1 MTELSDDPTVTR
13 DDAETRYEVR
23 LGDVLAGFTEYRVDS
38 RGRYVF
44 HHTEIDPA
52 FGGRGLATTL
62 IAAAMADASAR
73 GEIVRPTCPVVVKY
87 LRTHEVAGL
96 QIDWPDGV

>member
-1 MTELSDDPTVTR
+1 MSDLTDDRTVTR
-13 DDAETRYEVR
+13 DEAESRYEVR

-52 FGGRGLATTL
+52 FGGRGLATTVVAFAMED
-62 IAAAMADASAR
+62 AAAR
-73 GEIVRPTCPVVVKY
+73 GEVVRPTCPVVVKY
-87 LRTHEVAGL
+87 LRTHEVPGL
-96 QIDWPDGV
+96 EIAWPDGV